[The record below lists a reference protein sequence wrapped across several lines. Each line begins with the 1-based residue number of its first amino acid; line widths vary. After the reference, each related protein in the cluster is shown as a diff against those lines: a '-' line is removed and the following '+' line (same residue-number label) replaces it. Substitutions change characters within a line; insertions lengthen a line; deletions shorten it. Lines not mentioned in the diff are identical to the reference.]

1 MSKPRVL
8 YVEDEA
14 DLRQLLSTMFELM
27 GYHVQCADNG
37 QTGTEQ
43 AKIWQP
49 DVILMDLRMPVMSGS
64 EAIKIIRSDPHT
76 AHIPIFVLSA
86 YTDAKTREECRQVGA
101 TRFFTKPISVAQIN
115 EAILETLQSTREV
128 REANAS

>member
-14 DLRQLLSTMFELM
+14 DLRQLISTMFELM

-37 QTGTEQ
+37 QAGTEQ

-49 DVILMDLRMPVMSGS
+49 DVILMDLRMPVMSGP

-86 YTDAKTREECRQVGA
+86 YTDAKTREECRRIGA
-101 TRFFTKPISVAQIN
+101 TKFFTKPVSVYKIS
-115 EAILETLQSTREV
+115 EAIRETLHGARQF
-128 REANAS
+128 